1 MPERASFNSI
11 NDELHI
17 SHSQIANYLNCS
29 LRYKFQYV
37 ENRPPERVGIALPF
51 GGAIHAAVEMFY
63 RTLKNHGRIEPVV
76 ALLQR
81 FEDCLALDL
90 ENGTTPVSFKKDM
103 PDSDAAIAMGRAMM
117 NAFHASL
124 NLKGLTIVDVELP
137 LSATLYTE
145 EGAATDFNLYG
156 VIDLLLRG
164 GDGELLVVDYKT
176 AARKMSQATADDD
189 GQMST
194 YAYLLAANRFAPAK
208 GDVRCRFDVLRK
220 LREPRLEYV
229 HTLRTPFHRKR
240 FARVAS
246 AVLAGIENRVFLPQ
260 PSWRCADCGYAEACK
275 AW

>member
-11 NDELHI
+11 NDELHV

-29 LRYKFQYV
+29 LRYRFQYV
-37 ENRPPERVGIALPF
+37 ENRPQERVSIALPF

-63 RTLKNHGRIEPVV
+63 RAMKNTGRVEPVED
-76 ALLQR
+76 LHQR

-90 ENGTTPVSFKKDM
+90 DNATTPVVFKKDL
-103 PDSDAAIAMGRAMM
+103 PDRGGTIAMGRAML
-117 NAFHASL
+117 NAFHGSL

-145 EGAATDFNLYG
+145 EGTATDFKLFG

-176 AARKMSQATADDD
+176 AAREMSQATADDD
-189 GQMST
+189 GQMSA
-194 YAYLLAANRFAPAK
+194 YAYLLSSNRYAPAK

-220 LREPRLEYV
+220 LKEPRLEYV

-246 AVLAGIENRVFLPQ
+246 AVLAGIDNRVFLPQ

>member
-11 NDELHI
+11 NDVLHV

-29 LRYKFQYV
+29 LRYRFQYV
-37 ENRPPERVGIALPF
+37 EQRPQERVSIALPF

-63 RTLKNHGRIEPVV
+63 RAMKNTGRLEPVE
-76 ALLQR
+76 ALHQR

-90 ENGTTPVSFKKDM
+90 DNTTAPVVFKKDL
-103 PDSDAAIAMGRAMM
+103 PDRDGTIAMGRAML
-117 NAFHASL
+117 NAFHASI

-145 EGAATDFNLYG
+145 DGTATDFKLFG

-176 AARKMSQATADDD
+176 AAREMSQATADDD
-189 GQMST
+189 GQMSA
-194 YAYLLAANRFAPAK
+194 YASLLASNRLAPAK

-220 LREPRLEYV
+220 LKEPRLEYV